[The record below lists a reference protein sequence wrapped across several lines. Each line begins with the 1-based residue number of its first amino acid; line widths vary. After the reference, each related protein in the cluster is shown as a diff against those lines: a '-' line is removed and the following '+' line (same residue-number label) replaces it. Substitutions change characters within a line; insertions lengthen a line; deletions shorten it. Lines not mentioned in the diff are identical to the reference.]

1 VAGLAWLAAAV
12 ALGCLLARR
21 FGGLEELPG
30 PRWARALALFGFGAP
45 LGIGLTSCLFWLG
58 RAALPSMPLLP
69 MLLEAALLVWLA
81 WEAYRRWKPAEPQG
95 AGMPAFSWNL
105 ALAAAL
111 AVAAG
116 ISAAAMAGLSEA
128 FPHGNWD
135 AWAIWNVRAR
145 FLTAGGE
152 LAQRA
157 WSDAITHPN
166 YPQLLPGFVAR
177 CWAYGGTISVSA
189 PIATGFLFWAALLSL
204 VTGGVALL
212 RGPSLGLLSGLVLVG
227 APFFLREAPSQYADV
242 PLACF
247 MAGALLLLL
256 LARPALAGAFA
267 GLAAWTKDEGLLF
280 LAVFIVAAA
289 LFRRGWLRAAAGAIP
304 AAALVLVFKL
314 AIASGSRFHA
324 RPQPAFAD
332 AAPHRPGPLRSRIVG
347 PRLHVPGRALR
358 LAPPGDGVA
367 GAGGPA
373 PLRLQGKEARHAG
386 RRRGHRRDAG
396 RIFLR
401 VRDLAV

>member
-1 VAGLAWLAAAV
+1 MG
-12 ALGCLLARR
+12 
-21 FGGLEELPG
+21 
-30 PRWARALALFGFGAP
+30 
-45 LGIGLTSCLFWLG
+45 
-58 RAALPSMPLLP
+58 
-69 MLLEAALLVWLA
+69 
-81 WEAYRRWKPAEPQG
+81 
-95 AGMPAFSWNL
+95 
-105 ALAAAL
+105 
-111 AVAAG
+111 
-116 ISAAAMAGLSEA
+116 GLSEA

-314 AIASGSRFHA
+314 AIASGTASTLA
-324 RPQPAFAD
+324 RSLPSLTQHLTD
-332 AAPHRPGPLRSRIVG
+332 
-347 PRLHVPGRALR
+347 PGRYEAVLSGFVFMFQAARYGWHHPVMGLLALAVLLR
-358 LAPPGDGVA
+358 FDFKERKRDMLA
-367 GAGGPA
+367 GAAVTGGMLAGYFFVYVISPYELGWHIQGSAMRLGAQLWPTLVVAVFAGLCAPESMAVLPA
-373 PLRLQGKEARHAG
+373 PKRAAKKAKARG
-386 RRRGHRRDAG
+386 
-396 RIFLR
+396 
-401 VRDLAV
+401 